1 MKGKKRNAVAVVP
14 AIKNDVARFMEKMK
28 MAAKG
33 HELDLSSDEDLGIG
47 IMNLISI
54 EEHLFFTANKTEKDH
69 YYGLLREVRDIRKE
83 LYKKLVVSFE
93 GEVWCIGKHLL
104 ASSMRLMEVGTK
116 ELNINGIAPAKLYFE
131 KSYRLFR
138 MFWELILQQSERRAM
153 PRPETVLLK
162 KDVVLFY
169 EASCPHCKNLES
181 FLARNG
187 LYKMFNITKK
197 DVASNSANHAEMVSI
212 HKNCMKG
219 AGELVVP
226 FVAQDGKCA
235 MGEEGSIRLF
245 KSLMWDN
252 VRAVKQSMEAL
263 LKNGDLPVQIKKHV
277 QTYNKTVDAAL
288 NCCKE

>member
-116 ELNINGIAPAKLYFE
+116 ELNINGIAPAKPYFE

-153 PRPETVLLK
+153 PRP
-162 KDVVLFY
+162 
-169 EASCPHCKNLES
+169 
-181 FLARNG
+181 
-187 LYKMFNITKK
+187 
-197 DVASNSANHAEMVSI
+197 
-212 HKNCMKG
+212 
-219 AGELVVP
+219 
-226 FVAQDGKCA
+226 
-235 MGEEGSIRLF
+235 
-245 KSLMWDN
+245 
-252 VRAVKQSMEAL
+252 
-263 LKNGDLPVQIKKHV
+263 
-277 QTYNKTVDAAL
+277 
-288 NCCKE
+288 